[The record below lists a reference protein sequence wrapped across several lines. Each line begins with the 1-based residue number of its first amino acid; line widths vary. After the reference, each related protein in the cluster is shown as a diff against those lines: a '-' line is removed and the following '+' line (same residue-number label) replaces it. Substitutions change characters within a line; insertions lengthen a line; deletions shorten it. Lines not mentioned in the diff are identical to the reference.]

1 MASDLRRDRCFGTVT
16 CVWLATY
23 SFFGGFAI
31 RPVVSHVATNVASS
45 SRHTCESGSMAASD
59 GLLPSVLPRLVVPFD
74 SAEGDV
80 GLRSFAA
87 SLLVLRGPVG
97 VTISM
102 CGSSDCVVGSHETC

>member
-1 MASDLRRDRCFGTVT
+1 
-16 CVWLATY
+16 
-23 SFFGGFAI
+23 
-31 RPVVSHVATNVASS
+31 
-45 SRHTCESGSMAASD
+45 MAASD
-59 GLLPSVLPRLVVPFD
+59 GRLPSVLPRFVVPFD

-87 SLLVLRGPVG
+87 SLMGLRDPVG